1 MPALLGAVLLNAT
14 PVIAAAGLPDI
25 GIDMSEAK
33 PLNDAQL
40 GDMRGGFAPNGG
52 APVMFFGLVVESTV
66 QAQNGNS
73 LSAGA
78 ALGVNLNSSVPKI
91 VTNLTWATQHGPG
104 NDPSGPSG
112 TPNSNAL
119 NAFGSGIGQVVQIAG
134 DGNHAANQANID
146 LTTTPAQNFLPTSA
160 PGGIACGSLCQASIK
175 SNALQVGVNLPGH
188 GSATQTINPQVILQG
203 INLSGSLAN
212 ATNTMNLYVQLGKPA
227 IFDASGL
234 TGVLHAIP
242 R

>member
-1 MPALLGAVLLNAT
+1 MLGAVLLNAT

-33 PLNDAQL
+33 PLSDAQL
-40 GDMRGGFAPNGG
+40 SGMRGGFAPNGG
-52 APVMFFGLVVESTV
+52 APVMFFGIVVQSSV
-66 QAQNGNS
+66 QAQDGNS
-73 LSAGA
+73 LTAGA

-104 NDPSGPSG
+104 GDPSAPGVG
-112 TPNSNAL
+112 NSNAL

-134 DGNHAANQANID
+134 EGNHALNQANIN
-146 LTTTPAQNFLPTSA
+146 LTTAPAEGFLPTSA
-160 PGGIACGSLCQASIK
+160 PAGIACGSLCQASIK
-175 SNALQVGVNLPGH
+175 SDALQVGVNLPGH
-188 GSATQTINPQVILQG
+188 GSANQTINPQVILQG
-203 INLSGSLAN
+203 INLNGSLAN

-227 IFDASGL
+227 IFNPAGI
-234 TGVLHAIP
+234 TGVLQAIP